1 MITIRRAVQRD
12 IPILGR
18 KLLSLLG
25 DKNSRF
31 YQENVGKF
39 GIPEEYVKRAFAEE
53 TLLEACTSG
62 KADFYLAVENDEI
75 IGFAQITQRE
85 CYVAE
90 LDRIVVFPQYAR
102 KGIGTQLLRKAIM
115 DHKQKRVTTVIVKA
129 GREETHARR
138 FYEKNGFEKNRRRTN
153 RCSLG
158 RKDHSR
164 YVSTS
169 VIAEC
174 LSRYMSF

>member
-18 KLLSLLG
+18 KLLSLLE

-62 KADFYLAVENDEI
+62 
-75 IGFAQITQRE
+75 
-85 CYVAE
+85 
-90 LDRIVVFPQYAR
+90 
-102 KGIGTQLLRKAIM
+102 M
-115 DHKQKRVTTVIVKA
+115 
-129 GREETHARR
+129 
-138 FYEKNGFEKNRRRTN
+138 RT
-153 RCSLG
+153 S
-158 RKDHSR
+158 
-164 YVSTS
+164 
-169 VIAEC
+169 I
-174 LSRYMSF
+174 